1 MRVPVLRERSP
12 IRGYTTPPPSRHPSP
27 PPPQE
32 LETPTV
38 GIVLAGEHT
47 QIEDVN
53 MAGQNL
59 ETPIEGISSPAAPQ
73 HPYNDH
79 GLVGKTIWSFDYES
93 YTDPKSKHV
102 AYSEFGAA
110 WTKEPMTP
118 DSVQHCQSLVS
129 CQSSNTKAMFC
140 KHMFFAIPRY
150 TKERSC
156 EYKLSKR
163 YLSTSTVSHSLRHTQ
178 FTI

>member
-12 IRGYTTPPPSRHPSP
+12 IRGYSLPPPSRHPSP
-27 PPPQE
+27 LPPQE
-32 LETPTV
+32 LETPSV

-47 QIEDVN
+47 QIEDVD
-53 MAGQNL
+53 MAVQNL

-102 AYSEFGAA
+102 VYSESGAA
-110 WTKEPMTP
+110 RTKEPMTP
-118 DSVQHCQSLVS
+118 DSVQQLLEFGI
-129 CQSSNTKAMFC
+129 MPEF
-140 KHMFFAIPRY
+140 
-150 TKERSC
+150 
-156 EYKLSKR
+156 EYKSYVVQAYVFRDPKVYDR
-163 YLSTSTVSHSLRHTQ
+163 KVMRIQT
-178 FTI
+178 